1 MAPKL
6 LLQQVNND
14 IKKETLFNKKNIY
27 GPDTMA
33 GIARLVARKEINITD
48 LDSILPDDV
57 KTIGKELK
65 LNKISRKTNKM
76 LIEEIKYVARMYIAG
91 QGERTF
97 ALSHLS

>member
-1 MAPKL
+1 MFQSSSYNGTQVIAAASEQRHQEGDVI
-6 LLQQVNND
+6 QQ
-14 IKKETLFNKKNIY
+14 KEHY

-57 KTIGKELK
+57 KTISKELK

-91 QGERTF
+91 QGE
-97 ALSHLS
+97 